1 MNHARLPYDNKHHY
15 IRKVGL
21 GKETNGVW
29 RGDTSEVMIWTEKIS
44 KRKKWGKKGKRER
57 GKKRERLSV
66 RESFR

>member
-1 MNHARLPYDNKHHY
+1 MNHARLPYDNKHHS

-29 RGDTSEVMIWTEKIS
+29 RRDTSEVMMWTEKIS
-44 KRKKWGKKGKRER
+44 KGKKGKRER